1 MSAFL
6 FPLLLL
12 SLLSY
17 LHVSLSGPVAT
28 EFLYPNFTASYFH
41 FVDTSGVFL
50 TSRNS
55 FFQAAMFNPMTQ
67 QSSFYFSLLHA
78 PTTTV
83 LWSGNRNNPTSNSG
97 FVSLTAAGLSVSD
110 QNGTVLWST
119 PKLSAPV
126 EAARLLDTG
135 NLQLLDKSNSSLW
148 QSFDHPTDT
157 IVSSQLLSAGSYLSS
172 PVSDTNL
179 AEGDYRLS
187 VSTSDAGLA
196 WIGQDYWRLST
207 DIRSIKDSNQP
218 VSGMVVNTTGLYLL
232 ASDNTIVF
240 VVSLT
245 QSAFRVVKL
254 GSDGR
259 LTIKSYTSIN
269 SSSAISGDFTAPS
282 NDCDLPYICRSLGL
296 CAISG
301 NSSTCTCP
309 PLFTTATNGSC
320 VPGDGS
326 TLASS
331 LSCTATD
338 STMPVSYLN
347 LTNETGYFSIKYMPA
362 TTSGTDISK
371 CRSLC
376 SNNCTCTGYFYDNS
390 SMSCYLLEKNPLG
403 TVFSISSPSGQNAIG
418 YVKTYVGSVP
428 PSNPTSS
435 SSSNHTVAIILP
447 VIAAALLVTAILH
460 ILFVR
465 WKKKGKKKG
474 IGKSKPSPKNI
485 HLGQQ
490 KSSSRDSGYTDQ
502 EEDST
507 DDVIIP
513 GLPTRFTYDE
523 LEAITENFQTKIG
536 AGGFGSVY
544 KGELPDS
551 SLVAVKKIE
560 GVGVHGRKEFC
571 TEIAVIGNI
580 RHINL
585 VRLRGFCAQ
594 GSKRL
599 LVYEYMN
606 RGSLDR
612 PLFSH
617 VGPVLEWGERVEI
630 ALGAARGLSYL
641 HSGCEHKIVHC
652 DVKPENILLA
662 DGGQVKISDFGLA
675 KLMAPEQSALFTTM
689 RGTRGYLAPEWLT
702 NTAISDRADVY
713 SFGMVLLE
721 LVRGRK
727 NRSEKSADN
736 RPTQSDFSDN
746 SSQTQQIEYF
756 PTLALEKH
764 EQRRYIDLADPRL
777 QGRVTDEEVG
787 KMVRIALSCLHEEPA
802 LRPNMAS
809 VVRMIEGSLEAW
821 EPKVKSLNFLRMYG
835 MGFAVQ
841 PEPENGLGLS
851 PNFNGGSWTGTSSS
865 TANVSWSPSH
875 LSSQQLSGPR

>member
-1 MSAFL
+1 MSPFL
-6 FPLLLL
+6 LPLLLL
-12 SLLSY
+12 SLLSS

-28 EFLYPNFTASYFH
+28 EFIYPTFNASNILY
-41 FVDTSGVFL
+41 VDTNGVFL
-50 TSRNS
+50 TSRNG
-55 FFQAAMFNPMTQ
+55 FFQVSMFNPMTQ
-67 QSSFYFSLLHA
+67 QSFFYLSVLHA

-83 LWSGNRNNPTSNSG
+83 LWSGNRNKPTSNSG

-126 EAARLLDTG
+126 KAARLLDTG
-135 NLQLLDKSNSSLW
+135 NLQLLDQSNSSLW

-157 IVSSQLLSAGSYLSS
+157 IVSSQTLPAGSYLSS
-172 PVSDTNL
+172 SVSVTNL
-179 AEGDYRLS
+179 AEGDYRLLI
-187 VSTSDAGLA
+187 STADARLA
-196 WIGQDYWRLST
+196 WIGQDYWRLSN

-218 VSGMVVNTTGLYLL
+218 VSSMVVNTTGLYLL
-232 ASDNTIVF
+232 SSDSTIVF
-240 VVSLT
+240 AVSLT

-259 LTIKSYTSIN
+259 LTIKSYTSVN
-269 SSSAISGDFTAPS
+269 SSSPISGDFSAPT
-282 NDCDLPYICRSLGL
+282 NDCDLPYICLSLGL

-309 PLFTTATNGSC
+309 PLFTTATNRSC

-331 LSCTATD
+331 LSCTTTD
-338 STMPVSYLN
+338 STTSVSYLS
-347 LTNETGYFSIKYMPA
+347 LTNEIGYFSIKYMPA
-362 TTSGTDISK
+362 TTSGADISM

-376 SNNCTCTGYFYDNS
+376 SNNCTCTGYFYDSS

-403 TVFSISSPSGQNAIG
+403 TVFSSSSASGQNAIG

-435 SSSNHTVAIILP
+435 SSSSSHTVAIVLP
-447 VIAAALLVTAILH
+447 VIASVLLVTAILY

-474 IGKSKPSPKNI
+474 IGKSKPSNI
-485 HLGQQ
+485 HLGQH

-523 LEAITENFQTKIG
+523 LEAITDNFQTKIG

-544 KGELPDS
+544 KGELPDN

-630 ALGAARGLSYL
+630 ALGAARGLAYL

-736 RPTQSDFSDN
+736 RPTQSDFSDTSN
-746 SSQTQQIEYF
+746 QTQIEYF

-809 VVRMIEGSLEAW
+809 VVRMIEGTLEEW
-821 EPKVKSLNFLRMYG
+821 EPRVKSLNFLRMYG
-835 MGFAVQ
+835 RGFT
-841 PEPENGLGLS
+841 EPESGLGLS
-851 PNFNGGSWTGTSSS
+851 PNFIGGSGTGTSSS
-865 TANVSWSPSH
+865 TANISWSPSY